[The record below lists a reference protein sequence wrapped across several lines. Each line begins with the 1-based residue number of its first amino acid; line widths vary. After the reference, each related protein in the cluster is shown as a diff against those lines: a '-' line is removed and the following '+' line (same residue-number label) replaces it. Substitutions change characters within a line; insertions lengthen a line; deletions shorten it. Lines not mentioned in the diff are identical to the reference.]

1 MHGQYM
7 NGEIIPATKLTNIQY
22 LSCHF
27 NKVLRITSY
36 SIKNSLSHQFN
47 ELNVLHT
54 VNIIRN
60 TQKKL
65 LLFLI

>member
-1 MHGQYM
+1 M
-7 NGEIIPATKLTNIQY
+7 NGEIIPATKLTDIQY

-27 NKVLRITSY
+27 NKLLRITSY
-36 SIKNSLSHQFN
+36 SIRNSLSRHQFN

-60 TQKKL
+60 TKKNYYYSIL
-65 LLFLI
+65 YTY